1 MADRREA
8 LTQAF
13 DKLESGD
20 DDADETVV
28 VDEVQGGIDLE
39 QVAGSD
45 DSELPGEGKK
55 VEQKVEKVDEKQKG
69 LDKSVDKGTQG
80 KDAQGKKKSDGQ
92 VDPHEQERQANQQPT
107 DKAPNSWKPA
117 VREHWA
123 KIPPEARAEI
133 SRREKEIQQSLS
145 QTDGIR
151 RFSNDLANVIAP
163 HQDLIR
169 AQNSTPLHAI
179 DNLMKT
185 ASSLARGDARLKA
198 HTVAQIIQN
207 YGVDIKTLDEIL
219 SKGPIQQQGQPSPN
233 DAPPAWARPMFQ
245 FMNEVQQTKQ
255 QRDQQMQETAQTAID
270 EAKESLPYF
279 EDLQQEVAD
288 ILEVNWRR
296 GRTVTVKQAYDLAV
310 NNNPDI
316 KKLIPRS
323 NGQSPKNQQN
333 GNRSSVSQAASTLAK
348 ARRASSAVS
357 GGPAGGDGKTTPK
370 TRREA
375 LEQAFDDADG

>member
-8 LTQAF
+8 LAEAF
-13 DKLESGD
+13 DKLEAGD
-20 DDADETVV
+20 DNDDEAVIN
-28 VDEVQGGIDLE
+28 DEVQGGIDLE

-55 VEQKVEKVDEKQKG
+55 VEQKIEKVDEKQKG

-80 KDAQGKKKSDGQ
+80 KDTQGKKKPDGL

-117 VREHWA
+117 VREHWS

-133 SRREKEIQQSLS
+133 SRREREIQQSLS

-169 AQNSTPLHAI
+169 AQGSTPLHAI

-185 ASSLARGDARLKA
+185 AASLSRGDTRHKA
-198 HTVAQIIQN
+198 QTVAQIIQN

-219 SKGPIQQQGQPSPN
+219 SQAPAQRQGQQN
-233 DAPPAWARPMFQ
+233 QNEAPPAWARPMFQ

-255 QRDQQMQETAQTAID
+255 QRQQELQTNAQTAVE
-270 EAKESLPYF
+270 EAKSTLPYF
-279 EDLQQEVAD
+279 EDLQDEVAD
-288 ILEVNWRR
+288 VMEVNWKR
-296 GRTVTVKQAYDLAV
+296 GRHITVKQAYDVAV

-316 KKLIPRS
+316 KKLIPRN
-323 NGQSPKNQQN
+323 NGQTQQN
-333 GNRSSVSQAASTLAK
+333 GNRNSISQAASTLAK

-357 GGPAGGDGKTTPK
+357 GGPAGGDGKSVPK